1 MNSRSILEHELG
13 NKNMSSKNSLD
24 TWINRPSDFNGHQ
37 KNPNI
42 EILNSVS
49 CRTLDVRHKQYRNSN
64 FECSK
69 QSFSWS
75 CILDI
80 RACLGFSA
88 SHLEFNQRTKN
99 SAFANSV
106 RTQSM

>member
-1 MNSRSILEHELG
+1 
-13 NKNMSSKNSLD
+13 MSSRYSLD
-24 TWINRPSDFNGHQ
+24 SSINQPSDFNGHQ

-64 FECSK
+64 FEFSK
-69 QSFSWS
+69 QSFSWF
-75 CILDI
+75 CILNI

-88 SHLEFNQRTKN
+88 SDLEFNERTKN
-99 SAFANSV
+99 PPSLNLYELKG
-106 RTQSM
+106 RRHKHER

>member
-1 MNSRSILEHELG
+1 MD
-13 NKNMSSKNSLD
+13 SS
-24 TWINRPSDFNGHQ
+24 INRPSDFNGHQ

-42 EILNSVS
+42 EILYS
-49 CRTLDVRHKQYRNSN
+49 KQYRNSN

-69 QSFSWS
+69 QSFSWF

-88 SHLEFNQRTKN
+88 SDLEFNQPTKN
-99 SAFANSV
+99 SAFLKSV
-106 RTQSM
+106 RTQRV